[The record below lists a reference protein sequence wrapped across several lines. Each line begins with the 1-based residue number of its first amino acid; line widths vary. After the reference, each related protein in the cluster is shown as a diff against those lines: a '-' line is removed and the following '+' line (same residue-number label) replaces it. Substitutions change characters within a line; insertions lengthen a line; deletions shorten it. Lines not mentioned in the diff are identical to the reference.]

1 MKPITLIAVP
11 LLLMTQSVNLIVNLK
26 NGETTTID
34 TENIET
40 FTFEESEPV
49 TPPGVDPVTPPEDER
64 DQLQTPEVTVT
75 EVGNGSAIAKWAAI
89 DGAVFYKHQ
98 LDDQAP
104 ITERLLQ
111 ITLTKM
117 DAGQHTLKV
126 IAVPADKESY
136 IDSEPAVVTFT
147 IENGYDN
154 SSCS

>member
-1 MKPITLIAVP
+1 MKLITLIAVP
-11 LLLMTQSVNLIVNLK
+11 LLLTTQGVNLIVTLR
-26 NGETTTID
+26 NGETTTIQ
-34 TENIET
+34 TENIT
-40 FTFEESEPV
+40 KMTFEESEPV
-49 TPPGVDPVTPPEDER
+49 TPPAEEK

-75 EVGNGSAIAKWAAI
+75 EVGNGSAIAKWAAV

-98 LDDQAP
+98 LDDQTP
-104 ITERLLQ
+104 VTERLTQ

-126 IAVPADKESY
+126 TAVPADKESY
-136 IDSEPAVVTFT
+136 IDSEPAIVTFT